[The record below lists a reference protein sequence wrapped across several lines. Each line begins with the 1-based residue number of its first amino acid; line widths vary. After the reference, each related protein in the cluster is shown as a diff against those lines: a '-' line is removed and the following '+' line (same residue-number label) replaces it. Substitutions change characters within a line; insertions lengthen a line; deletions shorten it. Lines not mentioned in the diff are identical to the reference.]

1 MISMLHR
8 VHWRQHVALDVGT
21 ATTRIAVG
29 QSSFVE
35 HPSCLDGKQALRGGV
50 IVDPG
55 IILDV
60 LKPLL
65 QRARMCGIIRPCV
78 LACAPSDAQRYERRL
93 LFDSIM
99 RAGAASVFLIPEPL
113 AAAIGSGLDVSSPYS
128 QMVID
133 IGEGVTDCAIIRS
146 SKIYATCAIRV
157 GCSQMCQAVTKAVGG
172 QEHAG
177 LNESYADMLMRTCGL
192 LRCHD
197 KPGSD
202 LVATAL
208 LPVVE
213 RIADTVDGFLRD
225 LTHEVGCEVIDSG
238 ICLTGGGALITGM
251 REFFEQR
258 TGICVT
264 VANAP
269 RASVVEGARTIL
281 PVTLLLN
288 QLK

>member
-1 MISMLHR
+1 MISMLPPA
-8 VHWRQHVALDVGT
+8 HWRHHVALDVGT

-29 QSSFVE
+29 QSSLVE
-35 HPSCLDGKQALRGGV
+35 YPSCADGKQALRGGV
-50 IVDPG
+50 IVDAG
-55 IILDV
+55 VILDV

-65 QRARMCGIIRPCV
+65 QRARICGIIRPCV
-78 LACAPSDAQRYERRL
+78 LACTPSDARREERHL
-93 LFDSIM
+93 LSDSVM

-133 IGEGVTDCAIIRS
+133 MGEGVTDCAIMRS
-146 SKIYATCAIRV
+146 SKIYATHAIRI
-157 GCSQMCQAVTKAVGG
+157 GCNQMRRAVSKALRARGHTDVNKA
-172 QEHAG
+172 QTDA
-177 LNESYADMLMRTCGL
+177 LIRTCGL
-192 LRCHD
+192 LPCGDRAES
-197 KPGSD
+197 G

-208 LPVVE
+208 QPVVAE
-213 RIADTVDGFLRD
+213 IADTFDRFLRD
-225 LTHEVGCEVIDSG
+225 LNHTVGCEVIDSG
-238 ICLTGGGALITGM
+238 ICLTGGGALIPGV
-251 REFFEQR
+251 REYFEQR

-264 VANAP
+264 TADAP